1 MGYWPDV
8 NPGQAFQPSAQLE
21 NDVRHLVNQGGL
33 SGVRAS
39 VGGVQIENICINA
52 SNPLNVTIADGD
64 AVSIPEGALSE
75 GAFPVATLTEHELW
89 QNNWGIAQG
98 EIGPHQYG
106 SVLVMGAAIVPIVS
120 ETGTDTFEF
129 VVPVGNGGSFKKSK
143 RGIARY
149 IRPVGTGYA
158 LIFVGISSGSVYD
171 QGVGVQITGGTYGIA
186 PVISSKIEAGANIT
200 ITGGTD
206 GVPYTI
212 SASGGGGGSTF
223 YVPQYS
229 QLYVSGNLTS
239 DDHGRATTF
248 IIPVKS
254 GTIYISDDGGGAVA
268 AYTDITGTTHHE
280 IDIGEGEDYEAP
292 ADGWLRVS
300 VYDDGTHGGAC
311 LRVSSYT
318 GTIPLYKY
326 GGHAS
331 GNVGYPDYIALAGGT
346 ASNSLG
352 TITDE
357 DYSGGAVPGPS
368 SMPSDPKLGITYF
381 LPVSAGSAI
390 KYYASVAALVRF
402 APVSGGYHFYYDL
415 SNELEWTPNCDGWL
429 RISLLDDGNHSSECF
444 RIYIGGEQWS
454 DAVPLYKGGKFGN
467 QGATG
472 ITSTISGTSAS
483 ITLTGGSGSVKVKP
497 GNNKISI
504 TGSNGV
510 IAISASGVDGIGN
523 PDYIA
528 LAGGTAS
535 NSLGSITDEE
545 YEEGVTVITGSTVP
559 DNPALGI
566 TYLLP
571 VPANAPIKYY
581 ASADCLV
588 RYAPYYEDNAS
599 HYYHDL
605 SESLEWTPSA
615 GGWLRISILDD
626 GSHSGDCIR
635 IYVDGEDYSD
645 ALPLYKCGSFN
656 GGATGI
662 SSTASGGTAAVVS
675 LTGGSGSVTFM
686 PGNANVSINGSTNG
700 VIKISAT
707 GGGGGGGFIPAWSN
721 SGHTDVLPISSS
733 TWGDGYVANADGWLF
748 ACAYFDPAEDRM
760 RYKRYDAHVV
770 VNNGSMKVAELKLPS
785 GSAFFKIEGSS
796 TKYYRAFDDDWS
808 NAPYAEHPYYAY
820 FAWQAGEDGPIIYTA
835 SVTPVIG
842 DSTYTYDDVEE
853 EFVETQNDVD
863 DTNSAAYAVGV
874 GSGLTVPVRAGATIY
889 FIATADGVAINNR
902 YATPYC
908 FCVFYSSNPPASE

>member
-1 MGYWPDV
+1 MSFYPDV
-8 NPGQAFQPSAQLE
+8 NPGQNFEPSAQLE
-21 NDVRHLVNQGGL
+21 NDVRRLVNRGGL

-52 SNPLNVTIADGD
+52 YNPLNVAIADGD
-64 AVSIPEGALSE
+64 VVSIPEGALSE

-120 ETGTDTFEF
+120 ETGTDTFEY

-158 LIFVGISSGSVYD
+158 LIFVGISSGSVYER
-171 QGVGVQITGGTYGIA
+171 GVGVQITGGTYGIA
-186 PVISSKIEAGANIT
+186 PVISAKINPGENIT

-206 GVPYTI
+206 GTPYTI
-212 SASGGGGGSTF
+212 SATGGGGGSTF

-381 LPVSAGSAI
+381 LPVSAGSPI

-472 ITSTISGTSAS
+472 ITATVSGGTASS
-483 ITLTGGSGSVKVKP
+483 ITLTGGTGSVIVEP
-497 GNNKISI
+497 GNEN
-504 TGSNGV
+504 
-510 IAISASGVDGIGN
+510 
-523 PDYIA
+523 
-528 LAGGTAS
+528 
-535 NSLGSITDEE
+535 
-545 YEEGVTVITGSTVP
+545 VTI
-559 DNPALGI
+559 D
-566 TYLLP
+566 
-571 VPANAPIKYY
+571 
-581 ASADCLV
+581 
-588 RYAPYYEDNAS
+588 
-599 HYYHDL
+599 
-605 SESLEWTPSA
+605 
-615 GGWLRISILDD
+615 
-626 GSHSGDCIR
+626 
-635 IYVDGEDYSD
+635 
-645 ALPLYKCGSFN
+645 
-656 GGATGI
+656 
-662 SSTASGGTAAVVS
+662 
-675 LTGGSGSVTFM
+675 
-686 PGNANVSINGSTNG
+686 GSTNG
-700 VIKISAT
+700 RIRISAT
-707 GGGGGGGFIPAWSN
+707 GGGGGGGYVPRWGTHFHYSPQDAADKNWMYYDEINNQTIVELYTLNPRHMTAGARGYLKGSSLSPDN
-721 SGHTDVLPISSS
+721 SFT
-733 TWGDGYVANADGWLF
+733 TAAEGYLF
-748 ACAYFDPAEDRM
+748 CF
-760 RYKRYDAHVV
+760 
-770 VNNGSMKVAELKLPS
+770 AELACD
-785 GSAFFKIEGSS
+785 GSATASNPGSVHAVIGYGQFKVCSVYGSS
-796 TKYYRAFDDDWS
+796 V
-808 NAPYAEHPYYAY
+808 
-820 FAWQAGEDGPIIYTA
+820 
-835 SVTPVIG
+835 SVGGSLVI
-842 DSTYTYDDVEE
+842 
-853 EFVETQNDVD
+853 
-863 DTNSAAYAVGV
+863 
-874 GSGLTVPVRAGATIY
+874 PVRANQRIELNMSNIDTSSSIIGMIFY
-889 FIATADGVAINNR
+889 ENGKDYR
-902 YATPYC
+902 YPDD
-908 FCVFYSSNPPASE
+908 SE

>member
-1 MGYWPDV
+1 MGSWPDV
-8 NPGQAFQPSAQLE
+8 NPGQAFEPSAQLE
-21 NDVRHLVNQGGL
+21 NDVRHLVNRRGL
-33 SGVRAS
+33 AGVRANI
-39 VGGVQIENICINA
+39 GGAQIENICINA
-52 SNPLNVTIADGD
+52 YNPVNTTIAEGD
-64 AVSIPEGALSE
+64 VVVIPEGALSE
-75 GAFPVATLTEHELW
+75 GAFPVATMTEYEL
-89 QNNWGIAQG
+89 QANWGIAQD
-98 EIGPHQYG
+98 EIGPHQFG
-106 SVLVMGAAIVPIVS
+106 SVLIMGAAVVPITGT
-120 ETGTDTFEF
+120 ETGNY
-129 VVPVGNGGSFKKSK
+129 VVPVGNGGSFKRSTF
-143 RGIARY
+143 GLARY

-158 LIFVGISSGSVYD
+158 LIFVGVSSGDVYQ
-171 QGVGVQITGGTYGIA
+171 QGVGIKIDGSTPGI
-186 PVISSKIEAGANIT
+186 PPIISSKILPGTNISVS
-200 ITGGTD
+200 GGSN
-206 GVPYTI
+206 GEPYTI

-223 YVPQYS
+223 YVPNYS

-239 DDHGRATTF
+239 SDYGRATTF
-248 IIPVKS
+248 LLPVKA
-254 GTIYISDDGGGAVA
+254 GTIYISDNGGGAVA
-268 AYTDITGTTHHE
+268 VYTDITGSTHHE
-280 IDIGEGEDYEAP
+280 IDIEEGEDYDAP

-300 VYDDGTHGGAC
+300 VYDDGTHAGEC
-311 LRVSSYT
+311 LRVSSQT
-318 GTIPLYKY
+318 GEIPLYKY
-326 GGHAS
+326 GGGSS
-331 GNVGYPDYIALAGGT
+331 GGIGYPDYIALAGGT

-381 LPVSAGSAI
+381 LPVPAGKAI

-444 RIYIGGEQWS
+444 RIYVGGVQWS

-497 GNNKISI
+497 GNSKISI
-504 TGSNGV
+504 SGSNGV

-535 NSLGSITDEE
+535 NALGSITDEE

-571 VPANAPIKYY
+571 VPAKAPIKYY

-605 SESLEWTPSA
+605 SESLEWTPDD

-626 GSHSGDCIR
+626 GTHSGDCIR
-635 IYVDGEDYSD
+635 VYVDGEDYSD

-662 SSTASGGTAAVVS
+662 SSTVSGGTAAVVS

-686 PGNANVSINGSTNG
+686 PGNGNVSIDGSTNG
-700 VIKISAT
+700 LIKISAT
-707 GGGGGGGFIPAWSN
+707 GGGGGGGGGDAPDWGMSSHNVDEDSNLDIGNATKEIQNTKTNENFNPATDAYVIP
-721 SGHTDVLPISSS
+721 SGGGWLYAFARIAKSS
-733 TWGDGYVANADGWLF
+733 TGSFNGS
-748 ACAYFDPAEDRM
+748 
-760 RYKRYDAHVV
+760 AHLV
-770 VNNGSMKVAELKLPS
+770 VNGAEFKVAECWGNS
-785 GSAFFKIEGSS
+785 GSCEVEINEETYYGSV
-796 TKYYRAFDDDWS
+796 D
-808 NAPYAEHPYYAY
+808 AP
-820 FAWQAGEDGPIIYTA
+820 DIA
-835 SVTPVIG
+835 SGGGIVIPVQG
-842 DSTYTYDDVEE
+842 
-853 EFVETQNDVD
+853 
-863 DTNSAAYAVGV
+863 
-874 GSGLTVPVRAGATIY
+874 GATVY
-889 FIATADGVAINNR
+889 WNVYSYNAVVHKG
-902 YATPYC
+902 
-908 FCVFYSSNPPASE
+908 CVFYAAGSNS